1 MKKKSI
7 IILIF
12 CSFLQSCV
20 KCYKEKDYL
29 LSKTNIEENIKLK
42 GVDDLYIIGTELSL
56 HVDEKKISKDLYLKN
71 IKIYY
76 KNQFLGIISINEK
89 IIDVFSEKEYAS
101 NGDLIKRI
109 SLREELIR
117 ILEKEEENLR
127 INEDYMS
134 EEIEFRYEFYNSE
147 NAEKETVSI
156 SYRLYKHE
164 KGCKKWVPNI

>member
-1 MKKKSI
+1 M
-7 IILIF
+7 
-12 CSFLQSCV
+12 
-20 KCYKEKDYL
+20 
-29 LSKTNIEENIKLK
+29 
-42 GVDDLYIIGTELSL
+42 
-56 HVDEKKISKDLYLKN
+56 
-71 IKIYY
+71 
-76 KNQFLGIISINEK
+76 
-89 IIDVFSEKEYAS
+89 
-101 NGDLIKRI
+101 
-109 SLREELIR
+109 REELIR